1 MWAAGIRVRR
11 RVTIV
16 RLAANNIGAEGAIAL
31 AAVLPQMASLATV
44 HLICTSPMHGGV
56 GRVFVALA
64 ILRLRRFAWVGAAVM
79 RGAVRA
85 HAVVGGGDPGA
96 EACDGCAA
104 RR

>member
-1 MWAAGIRVRR
+1 MRR
-11 RVTIV
+11 RVTVV
-16 RLAANNIGAEGAIAL
+16 RLADNDIGAEGAIAV
-31 AAVLPQMASLATV
+31 AAVLPQMASLATL
-44 HLICTSPMHGGV
+44 HLGGTSPMHGGV
-56 GRVFVALA
+56 WRVFVPLA
-64 ILRLRRFAWVGAAVM
+64 ILWLRRFGWVGAALM